1 MSHHRLSQAILS
13 PRTYTFRAKDLEREV
28 SDQIATIRVDRDV
41 LLTVGRRSWAIEL
54 EPAARKLAATSPRAL
69 WVCNFSTQDEE
80 GTVAPFSPPQT
91 LDWKGSIPLR
101 VSDGFGLDLPEGTD
115 LLRRLMAVA
124 VGERQIAIVGQRR
137 IAASTEADAR
147 HLTLYLADGRVLEVR
162 LVVDDSRAWFEYL
175 KFASPSD
182 AHSGPNVIFDL
193 SEDAKLEL
201 TRDPSAAAPTS
212 QVLFLLPQRS
222 SLFDIWARYAA
233 LQIEA
238 ALRKEKQRGDRP
250 LRFHHATALRDIW
263 SFEAQL
269 DDNQVKAWLGDE
281 VVEGQRIKIDQA
293 VYFSGDIN
301 ARFTIEEAEVRTS
314 VLCRFIARPMRGTTR
329 LPEHG
334 ELLVAEN
341 KGSKVARQRE
351 LRALDTLLAGRAAC
365 PGLFDLLLD
374 PTRAKE
380 PAEAPLQ
387 HPPQEPLDEPQTA
400 ALRTILGCR
409 DIVAIQGPP
418 GTGKTRVI
426 AEALR
431 QLALRRGPNQA
442 PLRVLISS
450 VQNEAI
456 ENVKEKASKLAGL
469 LLHVVKS
476 RARSDEE
483 QFRLARQQASSAE
496 PLVRRLEERL
506 GADKTEENRRGIRD
520 LVSEVNGLRTILASK
535 GSGHADEIADAL
547 DAVASYRLEFLGLEH
562 RRIARSL
569 ADELR
574 VLHASIEPR
583 DEIAAVPFPTSPSEV
598 ERWWSSARAAWPI
611 ESRLDV
617 EMLVER
623 LQSAADGARTNP
635 LRYERQVQE
644 LFSQLHSLAARELV
658 TPPAD
663 PPVSRPLASAL
674 ARVDAWCAMVG
685 RELNEHEDALRR
697 TPDAIA
703 HRFLLA
709 LKEDAS
715 TWDAILARH
724 NTTKGATCSMA
735 DVLRNEEDAPFDW
748 VIIDEAGRASP
759 FELLVPMVQGKRIV
773 LIGDH
778 RQLPPT
784 VEDEVLAQIEIDSA
798 EEIKKETLF
807 STLFDKL
814 PPPNRRRLS
823 IQYRMNGNIGH
834 YVNELFYFPHNEP
847 LASYFSGAKE
857 VERRPSWGVLDD
869 KPLVWF
875 DRPPA
880 RSDAV
885 YESAEEAEAVIGLL
899 KQFALASVPPE
910 TIAVICAYSRQRK
923 RIEARVRMEGGA
935 LLPNVA
941 VATIDQVQGREYEV
955 VLLCTTRVDGSPG
968 FMAVEN
974 RMNVAL
980 SRARRQLVIIGSYRT
995 FARSSQVR
1003 RRAPHVHRLTKMCGA
1018 EGLVVM

>member
-1 MSHHRLSQAILS
+1 MNHHRLSQAILS
-13 PRTYTFRAKDLEREV
+13 PRSFAFRSPDLDREV

-41 LLTVGRRSWAIEL
+41 LLTVGSRSWPIQLDPE
-54 EPAARKLAATSPRAL
+54 ARKLAATSPRAL
-69 WVCNFSTQDEE
+69 WVCNFSPQDGE
-80 GTVAPFSPPQT
+80 GSVAPFAPPQT

-101 VSDGFGLDLPEGTD
+101 VSDSVGLELGDGID
-115 LLRRLMAVA
+115 LLRSSMAVS
-124 VGERQIAIVGQRR
+124 VGDRQVAIVGQRR
-137 IAASTEADAR
+137 IAAANEADAR
-147 HLTLYLADGRVLEVR
+147 HICLYLADGRVLEVR
-162 LVVDDSRAWFEYL
+162 LVVVDSRAWFEYL
-175 KFASPSD
+175 KFVYPSD

-193 SEDAKLEL
+193 ADDAKLEV
-201 TRDPSAAAPTS
+201 TRDSSAAVPTS

-222 SLFDIWARYAA
+222 SLFDVWARYAA

-238 ALRKEKQRGDRP
+238 ATRKEKQRGDKS
-250 LRFHHATALRDIW
+250 LRFQHATAQGDLW
-263 SFEAQL
+263 YFEAQL
-269 DDNQVKAWLGDE
+269 DDNQVKVWLGE
-281 VVEGQRIKIDQA
+281 ELVEGQRVKIDQA
-293 VYFSGDIN
+293 VYLSGDVN

-314 VLCRFIARPMRGTTR
+314 VLCRFSARPMRGTTR

-334 ELLVAEN
+334 ELFVAEN

-365 PGLFDLLLD
+365 SGLFDLLID

-380 PAEAPLQ
+380 AVEAPLM

-431 QLALRRGPNQA
+431 QLALRRGPNKQ

-456 ENVKEKASKLAGL
+456 ENVKEKAAKLAGI

-496 PLVRRLEERL
+496 PLVRRLEARL
-506 GADKTEENRRGIRD
+506 GADKTDQNRRGIRD
-520 LVSEVNGLRTILASK
+520 LASEVNGLRTLLASK
-535 GSGHADEIADAL
+535 GSGNADEIADAL
-547 DAVASYRLEFLGLEH
+547 DAIASCGLEFLGLEH
-562 RRIARSL
+562 RRIAKSL
-569 ADELR
+569 AEELR
-574 VLHASIEPR
+574 VLRTTIEPR
-583 DEIAAVPFPTSPSEV
+583 AETTAMPFPASPSEV
-598 ERWWSSARAAWPI
+598 VPWWTSARATWPT

-623 LQSAADGARTNP
+623 IQTAAEGARTNP
-635 LRYERQVQE
+635 LRYERKLRDLFAE
-644 LFSQLHSLAARELV
+644 LGTFAPPKPDTPAAD
-658 TPPAD
+658 TPAGT
-663 PPVSRPLASAL
+663 PLASTF

-715 TWDAILARH
+715 TWEAILARH
-724 NTTKGATCSMA
+724 NTTTGATCSMA
-735 DVLRNEEDAPFDW
+735 DILRNEEDESFDW

-784 VEDEVLAQIEIDSA
+784 VEDEVLAQIELDSA
-798 EEIKKETLF
+798 EDIKKETLF

-814 PPPNRRRLS
+814 PPLNRRRLS
-823 IQYRMNGNIGH
+823 IQYRMNGRIGR
-834 YVNELFYFPHNEP
+834 YVNELFYMPYNEP
-847 LASYFSGAKE
+847 LASYHSGAKE
-857 VERRPSWGVLDD
+857 VERRPLWGVLDD

-880 RSDAV
+880 RNDAV
-885 YESAEEAEAVIGLL
+885 YESADEAEAVIGLL
-899 KQFALASVPPE
+899 KQFALASNPPD

-923 RIEARVRMEGGA
+923 RVEARVRMEGA
-935 LLPNVA
+935 LLANVV

-980 SRARRQLVIIGSYRT
+980 SRACRQLVIIGSYRT
-995 FARSSQVR
+995 FAQSSQVR
-1003 RRAPHVHRLTKMCGA
+1003 RRAPHVHRLTKMCWA
-1018 EGLVVM
+1018 DGLVVT